1 MRSIAQLGLKITA
14 ATREYYRYTG
24 PSAELERRGAGTS
37 RPELAWAERDLD
49 QLAELTQTQER
60 EGEVSRRES

>member
-60 EGEVSRRES
+60 EGKVSRRES

>member
-24 PSAELERRGAGTS
+24 PSAELERRSAGTS

-60 EGEVSRRES
+60 EGKVSRRES